1 MTTRLTTRL
10 AQPTLFFLAVLGLVF
25 LGGCK
30 TLTDLAAGA
39 TKPGLAVK
47 GVRFGDVGTDG
58 MTLFFDT
65 EVSNPYAV
73 DLPLAN
79 LDYTLASKGTQ
90 FLAGSAPLQGTVPA
104 NGSKVVALPAKI
116 AFGPMLSVL
125 QGVKPGAVVPYA
137 ADMKLSVDGPACVGR
152 LVLPLSKSGDLPVPA
167 VPDVSVADLKIND
180 LSLNNAKATLLLNVK
195 NTNQF
200 AVSLARMGL
209 GLELAGSQ
217 VSSANVTNALSLKPG
232 DSGTIEVPLNLSLA
246 NLGLSAFNTLR
257 GKDTGYRLRGDMSLE
272 TPFGPMTLPLDRGGT
287 TKVKN

>member
-1 MTTRLTTRL
+1 MHTRLTL
-10 AQPTLFFLAVLGLVF
+10 SIFAVLAICCAMVLS
-25 LGGCK
+25 GCK
-30 TLTDLAAGA
+30 TLSDLAAGA
-39 TKPGLAVK
+39 TKPDLTVK
-47 GVRFGDVGTDG
+47 GVRFGDLSTDG

-65 EVSNPYAV
+65 QVTNPYAV

-79 LDYTLASKGTQ
+79 LDYTLASKGTR
-90 FLAGSAPLQGTVPA
+90 FLTGSAPIQGTVPA

-137 ADMKLSVDGPACVGR
+137 ADMNLSVDGPAGVGR

-180 LSLNNAKATLLLNVK
+180 LSLNNAKATLMLNVK

-200 AVSLARMGL
+200 AVSLARMDL
-209 GLELAGSQ
+209 GLELAGSR

-232 DSGTIEVPLNLSLA
+232 DSGTIEIPLNLSLA
-246 NLGLSAFNTLR
+246 NLGLSAFNALR
-257 GKDTGYRLRGDMSLE
+257 GKDTGYRLRGDMALE

-287 TKVKN
+287 TKVKS